1 MKARSRFCILAAAYL
16 LLPTQSAFCQSK
28 PDSTAAAAPVGDK
41 WALVVGISK
50 FEDSTMNLTFPAK
63 DAKDFAK
70 YLTET
75 AGFAP
80 DHVKVLINE
89 EATRERILS
98 NLGDTWLPRVALSD
112 DLVVVFISSHGSPS
126 SADIAG
132 LNYLVS
138 YNTSPKQLYATG
150 IPIQE
155 LCRIIRERVRSK
167 RVVLVLDACHSGA
180 VNPAAKGLTRQ
191 SNFSAEEIAQGT
203 GQLVI
208 CSSEPGQTSW
218 ESQSYSNSVFTR
230 QLIDS
235 LKQNQST
242 TGIIGTF
249 NHLRRSVEA
258 EVARDRGENQTP
270 VMKNLWSGPDIS
282 LAVKPSDPRPGIR
295 DSLDD
300 APTRSHNDASTRS
313 RSEEPPPRRNDHQ
326 EQAPPQP
333 QVAAVPPALE
343 KPGIAPGLIAQPGKY
358 AVLPFSGPVLKDVKG
373 WQSEKDL
380 PQFPPL
386 LQKTLS
392 NELASKFGRQ
402 VASVAEVNVA
412 LANSGQGSGW
422 VQELG
427 LALGVRYLIGGTIEK
442 VSWHGKV
449 MTGNEYKMT
458 CSVQVLSVDTGQP
471 LWCIRELEVK
481 KTSWVKDQAMG
492 MGRFFQDEVTPEM
505 AEDIARS
512 LSKVIPK

>member
-1 MKARSRFCILAAAYL
+1 MLVRSGVCLLTAALLSLSGVPAR
-16 LLPTQSAFCQSK
+16 CQSGS
-28 PDSTAAAAPVGDK
+28 DNSAAAAPVGDK

-50 FEDSTMNLTFPAK
+50 FEDSSMNLTFPAK

-70 YLTET
+70 YLTEN

-98 NLGDTWLPRVALSD
+98 SLGDTWLPRVALSD

-126 SADIAG
+126 SSDIAG

-138 YNTSPKQLYATG
+138 YNTNPKQLYATG

-155 LCRIIRERVRSK
+155 LCRVIRERVRSK
-167 RVVLVLDACHSGA
+167 RVVLLLDACHSGA
-180 VNPAAKGLTRQ
+180 ANPAAKGLVRQ

-208 CSSEPGQTSW
+208 CSSEPGQISW
-218 ESQSYSNSVFTR
+218 ESQTYSNSVFTR
-230 QLIDS
+230 QLIES
-235 LKQNQST
+235 LKQTHSS

-282 LAVKPSDPRPGIR
+282 LAVKPVDPRPGIR
-295 DSLDD
+295 DLLDD
-300 APTRSHNDASTRS
+300 AASAK
-313 RSEEPPPRRNDHQ
+313 PPRRSEQ
-326 EQAPPQP
+326 EQELPRQQPQTEAVAPPVLQ
-333 QVAAVPPALE
+333 
-343 KPGIAPGLIAQPGKY
+343 KPTVAPGLIAQPGKY
-358 AVLPFSGPVLKDVKG
+358 AVLPFSGPVLKEVKG
-373 WQSEKDL
+373 WQSENDL

-386 LQKTLS
+386 LQKTLT
-392 NELASKFGRQ
+392 NEFASKYARQ
-402 VASVAEVNVA
+402 VASVQDVNAA
-412 LANSGQGSGW
+412 LANCGQGASW
-422 VQELG
+422 IQELG
-427 LALGVRYLIGGTIEK
+427 RALGVKYLIGGVIEK

-458 CSVQVLSVDTGQP
+458 CSVQVICADTGQV
-471 LWCIRELEVK
+471 LWRIKELEVK

-492 MGRFFQDEVTPEM
+492 MARFFNDEVTPEM
-505 AEDIARS
+505 AGDIARS
-512 LSKVIPK
+512 LSKVIPKSQ